1 MSLNSFSSANKD
13 VEKKYLDIRAN
24 SVSIGS
30 IGTLNTQT
38 YQPVITIALNDGVIN
53 QAFPANYTCNG
64 NTLRINGIVNMTS
77 TSISS
82 NNFRIFLTNLPTELS
97 SSFLNKDSFCSG
109 YLSEFGTNT
118 LTNTGSIVSCVWNT
132 NQLEVTIFY
141 SKQNTSVTQYKIRY
155 FLEITK

>member
-1 MSLNSFSSANKD
+1 MSLNSFSSVNKD

-97 SSFLNKDSFCSG
+97 STFFK
-109 YLSEFGTNT
+109 
-118 LTNTGSIVSCVWNT
+118 
-132 NQLEVTIFY
+132 
-141 SKQNTSVTQYKIRY
+141 
-155 FLEITK
+155 

>member
-38 YQPVITIALNDGVIN
+38 YQPVITIAGTDGVIN
-53 QAFPANYTCNG
+53 QTFPANYTCNG
-64 NTLRINGIVNMTS
+64 KTLSIHGIVDITS
-77 TSISS
+77 TATSS

-97 SSFLNKDSFCSG
+97 SAFLNKDSFCSG
-109 YLSEFGTNT
+109 YLSEYGTNT

-132 NQLEVTIFY
+132 NQIEVTIFY